1 MAQKQENRLSDSNPY
16 SFQLGCLSF
25 SRNHGN
31 QQRMLV
37 LQTGY
42 NRQGKPSAHT
52 AMSSG
57 ASPVSTPAQ
66 LQPRWETPE
75 ESLDGLG
82 EDLAF
87 STVY

>member
-1 MAQKQENRLSDSNPY
+1 MAQKQENRFSDSSPY

-25 SRNHGN
+25 RCNQGN

-37 LQTGY
+37 LQTGLQLAG
-42 NRQGKPSAHT
+42 RTIS
-52 AMSSG
+52 SSG

-66 LQPRWETPE
+66 LQQRWETPE
-75 ESLDGLG
+75 ESLDGAG

-87 STVY
+87 SATH